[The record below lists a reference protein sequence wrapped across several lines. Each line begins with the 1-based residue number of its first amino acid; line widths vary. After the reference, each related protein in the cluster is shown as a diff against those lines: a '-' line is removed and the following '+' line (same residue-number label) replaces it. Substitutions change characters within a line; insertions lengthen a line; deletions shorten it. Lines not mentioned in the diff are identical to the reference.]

1 MSSCS
6 APSGGLRKQIVSQLC
21 VLNISNTS
29 QPLINFF
36 AKKNEISNEKTVNH
50 KSEIMKKLKENA
62 NLSQGQTVL
71 GNITKRS
78 SKIINHIDDN
88 KVKAVF
94 SDIPIV
100 NDGIMKKVNEQERDE
115 LIKKISAMT
124 AGMDPLTVKKL
135 FQEVEN
141 RNNDEIDPIE
151 LAKIKQLIT
160 NMFDYKSSL
169 PSSSQPSS
177 QPSSLT
183 SAATAAAASS
193 LTSAA
198 TTAATAAK
206 EKAKSALS
214 NKLGSFNASDR
225 QKQIFQKVAN
235 TQFKGGNKIHRNKTH
250 KKKQNQKA
258 QTLTTHPTISLPLS
272 LSLSLSSTFQS

>member
-1 MSSCS
+1 MSSCLT
-6 APSGGLRKQIVSQLC
+6 PSGGLRKQIISQLC

-50 KSEIMKKLKENA
+50 KDEIMKKLKENA
-62 NLSQGQTVL
+62 NLTQGQTVL
-71 GNITKRS
+71 GNITQRS

-100 NDGIMKKVNEQERDE
+100 NDGIMKKVNEQERE
-115 LIKKISAMT
+115 EMIKKISAMT
-124 AGMDPLTVKKL
+124 AGMDPLTVRKL

-160 NMFDYKSSL
+160 NMFDYKAGL
-169 PSSSQPSS
+169 PSSSQT
-177 QPSSLT
+177 SSLSSSLN
-183 SAATAAAASS
+183 SAA
-193 LTSAA
+193 SA
-198 TTAATAAK
+198 
-206 EKAKSALS
+206 AKSAFS
-214 NKLGSFNASDR
+214 KKLGSFNASDR
-225 QKQIFQKVAN
+225 QKEIIEKVAN
-235 TQFKGGNKIHRNKTH
+235 TQFKGGNSNSNTNYNKTYRTKTH
-250 KKKQNQKA
+250 KKNKTKK
-258 QTLTTHPTISLPLS
+258 HKH
-272 LSLSLSSTFQS
+272 

>member
-6 APSGGLRKQIVSQLC
+6 APSGGLRKQIISQLC

-50 KSEIMKKLKENA
+50 KNEIMKKLKENA
-62 NLSQGQTVL
+62 NLTRGQTVL
-71 GNITKRS
+71 GNITQRS

-115 LIKKISAMT
+115 MIKKISAMT
-124 AGMDPLTVKKL
+124 AGMDPLTVRKL

-169 PSSSQPSS
+169 PSSSQTSS
-177 QPSSLT
+177 SLSSLT
-183 SAATAAAASS
+183 STATA
-193 LTSAA
+193 
-198 TTAATAAK
+198 AATAAK

-214 NKLGSFNASDR
+214 NKLGSFNTSDR
-225 QKQIFQKVAN
+225 QKEILQKVAN
-235 TQFKGGNKIHRNKTH
+235 TQFKGGNSNTHHNKTYRTKTH
-250 KKKQNQKA
+250 KKNKTKK
-258 QTLTTHPTISLPLS
+258 HKH
-272 LSLSLSSTFQS
+272 

>member
-29 QPLINFF
+29 DPLINFF

-50 KSEIMKKLKENA
+50 KSEIIKKLNENA
-62 NLSQGQTVL
+62 NLTQGQTLL

-94 SDIPIV
+94 SDIPVV
-100 NDGIMKKVNEQERDE
+100 NDGIMKKINEQERDE

-124 AGMDPLTVKKL
+124 VGMDPLTVKKV
-135 FQEVEN
+135 FEEVEN

-169 PSSSQPSS
+169 PSSSQS
-177 QPSSLT
+177 SSLT
-183 SAATAAAASS
+183 SAASS

-198 TTAATAAK
+198 TATASAAATAAK

-225 QKQIFQKVAN
+225 QKEIFQKVAN
-235 TQFKGGNKIHRNKTH
+235 TQFKGGNNKVHRNKTNRTKTH
-250 KKKQNQKA
+250 KKNKNK
-258 QTLTTHPTISLPLS
+258 TKKHHH
-272 LSLSLSSTFQS
+272 

>member
-177 QPSSLT
+177 LT
-183 SAATAAAASS
+183 SAATAAASS
-193 LTSAA
+193 LTSTA
-198 TTAATAAK
+198 TAAATAAK

-214 NKLGSFNASDR
+214 NKLGSFNTSDR
-225 QKQIFQKVAN
+225 QKEILQKVAN
-235 TQFKGGNKIHRNKTH
+235 TQFKGGNKTHRHKTH
-250 KKKQNQKA
+250 KKNKTKK
-258 QTLTTHPTISLPLS
+258 HKH
-272 LSLSLSSTFQS
+272 

>member
-36 AKKNEISNEKTVNH
+36 AKQNEISNEKTVNH

-62 NLSQGQTVL
+62 NLTQGQTLL

-94 SDIPIV
+94 SDIPVV
-100 NDGIMKKVNEQERDE
+100 NDGIMKKINEQERDE

-124 AGMDPLTVKKL
+124 AGMDPLTVKKV
-135 FQEVEN
+135 FEEVEN

-177 QPSSLT
+177 LT
-183 SAATAAAASS
+183 STATAATASS

-198 TTAATAAK
+198 ATAATAAAK
-206 EKAKSALS
+206 EKAKSTLS

-225 QKQIFQKVAN
+225 QKEIFQKVAN
-235 TQFKGGNKIHRNKTH
+235 TQFKGGNNKVHRNKTNRNKTH
-250 KKKQNQKA
+250 KKNKTK
-258 QTLTTHPTISLPLS
+258 TKKHHH
-272 LSLSLSSTFQS
+272 